1 MMHVP
6 LADLTGRLVATGVT
20 LAVALALA
28 VVGGQIATRRAAD
41 GGAGFQLRRTIR
53 SLAVIAAL
61 VALGFVWHVF
71 GTRGGVFL
79 GLLAAGFAF
88 AMQEVVG
95 AVAGWFN
102 ILSGGIYRVGDV
114 VEIGGVRGTVIDLT
128 PLRTK
133 LLELGAAPN
142 EVPPS
147 ATSQS
152 WVQGRQATGR
162 IVSISNK
169 ATFENPVFNF
179 SSIFEYLW
187 DELTLPISYRSDWRE
202 AERIMLEEAKEVSHG
217 EGAREAVEEMTR
229 RYPVAR
235 VELEPRVFVRAT
247 DNWMELSARFVVGV
261 QEARRV
267 KDEMTRRITD
277 RFAEAGIQIS
287 SATSEIQFRPMDDA
301 PPLDVTSGSD
311 TFSSPDAGK
320 D

>member
-1 MMHVP
+1 ML
-6 LADLTGRLVATGVT
+6 LADLTGRLTATGIAVAVA
-20 LAVALALA
+20 LAVALVAGRVA
-28 VVGGQIATRRAAD
+28 VRRAAD
-41 GGAGFQLRRTIR
+41 RAAGFQLRRTIR
-53 SLAVIAAL
+53 SLVVLAGL

-71 GTRGGVFL
+71 GTRGGIFL

-95 AVAGWFN
+95 AIAGWFN

-114 VEIGGVRGTVIDLT
+114 VEVGGVRGAVIDLT

-133 LLELGAAPN
+133 LLEFGAAPN
-142 EVPPS
+142 EVPPN
-147 ATSQS
+147 ATSVS

-179 SSIFEYLW
+179 STVFEYLW
-187 DELTLPISYRSDWRE
+187 DELTLPISYRSDWRA
-202 AERIMLEEAKEVSHG
+202 AERIMLEEAQAVSAA
-217 EGAREAVEEMTR
+217 EGAREALEQMTR
-229 RYPVAR
+229 QYPVAR

-277 RFAEAGIQIS
+277 RFAEEGIQIS
-287 SATSEIQFRPMDDA
+287 STTTEIQLRPMDDA
-301 PPLDVTSGSD
+301 PPLEVATEEG
-311 TFSSPDAGK
+311 PAAEG
-320 D
+320 